1 MPLNYD
7 LYNEQ
12 IPEMSSDREAS
23 SFHTR
28 RFTKARRRSLDG
40 DDDSF
45 DSEHQD
51 IIGSIRTKGDA
62 YAPTK
67 GSYVHDSS
75 IVKTFASQ
83 VRNSELGTSHDV
95 SIRKTLKYDDD
106 N

>member
-40 DDDSF
+40 DDDDSF
-45 DSEHQD
+45 DSENQD

-67 GSYVHDSS
+67 GSYVHDNS
-75 IVKTFASQ
+75 IVRTFASQ
-83 VRNSELGTSHDV
+83 VKNSELHTSHDV
-95 SIRKTLKYDDD
+95 SNRRTLKYDDE
-106 N
+106 